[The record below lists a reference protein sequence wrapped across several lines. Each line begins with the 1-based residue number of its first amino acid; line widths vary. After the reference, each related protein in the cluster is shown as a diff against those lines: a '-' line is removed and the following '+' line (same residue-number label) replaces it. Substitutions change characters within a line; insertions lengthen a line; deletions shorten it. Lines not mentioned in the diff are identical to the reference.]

1 MHEKTGLRKEIL
13 ERRDQQSDQDQRRK
27 SDRIRTTLL
36 GLDELRRCR
45 SIFIY
50 VNFRSEVQTIGI
62 IEHLL
67 AQGKTVSVPL
77 TRVAEKRLEII
88 RINDPKHDLAPGY
101 CGIPEPKEELVTTG
115 RLPAE
120 SLDLIML
127 PGSVFDE
134 RGGRFGYGGGY
145 YDRLLA
151 QVPSI
156 PRIALAYEMQVV
168 QKLPLQDHDELLD
181 LIVTEE
187 RLIRP
192 PSRPLFN
199 SASA

>member
-1 MHEKTGLRKEIL
+1 MHEGTRLRKDIL
-13 ERRDQQSDQDQRRK
+13 KRRDQQSDQDQRHK

-36 GLDELRRCR
+36 GLDELKRCS

-50 VNFRSEVQTIGI
+50 VSFRSEVRTSEI
-62 IEHLL
+62 IEYLL

-88 RINDPKHDLAPGY
+88 RIKDPERDLVPGY
-101 CGIPEPKEELVTTG
+101 CGIPEPKEELAVSG
-115 RLPAE
+115 ALPAE
-120 SLDLIML
+120 SLDLIIL

-151 QVPSI
+151 QVPEAG
-156 PRIALAYEMQVV
+156 RIALAYEMQIV

-181 LIVTEE
+181 MIVTEK

-192 PSRPLFN
+192 LSRPLFN
-199 SASA
+199 SASD

>member
-1 MHEKTGLRKEIL
+1 MYEGTLLRQEIL
-13 ERRDQQSDQDQRRK
+13 KRRDQQSIQDQQHK
-27 SDRIRTTLL
+27 SDRIRATLL
-36 GLDELRRCR
+36 RLDDVKRCS

-50 VNFRSEVQTIGI
+50 VSFRSEVQTSGI
-62 IEHLL
+62 IDYLL
-67 AQGKTVSVPL
+67 GQGKTVSVPL

-88 RINDPKHDLAPGY
+88 QIKAPQRELVPGY
-101 CGIPEPKEELVTTG
+101 CGIPEPKEELAVTSA
-115 RLPAE
+115 LSAE
-120 SLDLIML
+120 SLDLIIL

-134 RGGRFGYGGGY
+134 RGGRYGYGGGY

-151 QVPSI
+151 RVPAAR
-156 PRIALAYEMQVV
+156 RIALAYEMQIVE
-168 QKLPLQDHDELLD
+168 KLPLQPHDELLD

-192 PSRPLFN
+192 PSRPLFS

>member
-1 MHEKTGLRKEIL
+1 MHEGARLRKEVL
-13 ERRDQQSDQDQRRK
+13 ERRDQQSDQDKRRK

-36 GLDELRRCR
+36 ERDELRRCS

-50 VNFRSEVQTIGI
+50 VSFRSEVQTSGI

-88 RINDPKHDLAPGY
+88 QINDPTRDLAPGY
-101 CGIPEPKEELVTTG
+101 CGIPEPREELAASAA
-115 RLPAE
+115 LPAE
-120 SLDLIML
+120 SLDLIIL

-151 QVPSI
+151 QAPTI
-156 PRIALAYEMQVV
+156 TRIALAYEMQVV

-181 LIVTEE
+181 MIVTEE

-192 PSRPLFN
+192 PARLLFN
-199 SASA
+199 SASN

>member
-1 MHEKTGLRKEIL
+1 MYEGTLLRQEIL
-13 ERRDQQSDQDQRRK
+13 KRRDQQSIQDQQHK
-27 SDRIRTTLL
+27 SDRIRATLL
-36 GLDELRRCR
+36 RLDDVKRCS

-50 VNFRSEVQTIGI
+50 VSFRSEVQTSGI
-62 IEHLL
+62 IDYLL
-67 AQGKTVSVPL
+67 GQGKTVSVPL

-88 RINDPKHDLAPGY
+88 QIKAPQRELVPGY
-101 CGIPEPKEELVTTG
+101 CGIPEPKEELAVTSA
-115 RLPAE
+115 LSAE
-120 SLDLIML
+120 SLDLIIL

-134 RGGRFGYGGGY
+134 RGGRYGYGGGY

-151 QVPSI
+151 RVPAAR
-156 PRIALAYEMQVV
+156 RIALAYEMQIVK
-168 QKLPLQDHDELLD
+168 KLPLQPHDELLD

-192 PSRPLFN
+192 PSRPLFS